1 MKFNIFNNDKC
12 NIINIITS
20 IEGLRIEVEHLKRKS
35 LYDIS
40 ESHDQSIYEEQS
52 IEESKHQSMHKN
64 SEI

>member
-20 IEGLRIEVEHLKRKS
+20 IEELSLEIEHLKRRS

-40 ESHDQSIYEEQS
+40 ESNSQSIYEEQS
-52 IEESKHQSMHKN
+52 IEESKHQSMHEKF
-64 SEI
+64 